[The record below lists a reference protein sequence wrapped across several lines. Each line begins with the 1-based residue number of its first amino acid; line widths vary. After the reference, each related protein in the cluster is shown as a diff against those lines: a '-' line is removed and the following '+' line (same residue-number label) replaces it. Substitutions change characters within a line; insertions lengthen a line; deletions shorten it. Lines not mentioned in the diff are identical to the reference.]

1 MKVGIKA
8 GDVMTR
14 TFVSV
19 SPNTTAADCAK
30 QMIQKKVGSLIV
42 GEKQKLVGILT
53 EGDIIKAIAKM
64 RDLTKIK
71 ASEIMTRKVVT
82 LSPSDDIYDALVKM
96 KQKKIRWLPVTVQ
109 GRVIGMITIKD
120 IVVIE
125 PELYDIVAEFTPI
138 KEEEKKLK
146 MIELRKR
153 KKALEM
159 GEVWVKEGECQ
170 ECEAYGVL
178 YNKGGMLI
186 CEDCKDLLE

>member
-19 SPNTTAADCAK
+19 SPETSAAQCAK
-30 QMIQKKVGSLIV
+30 EMIQKKVGSLIV
-42 GEKQKLVGILT
+42 KENQNLVGILT
-53 EGDIIKAIAKM
+53 EGDIIRSIAKKK
-64 RDLTKIK
+64 DLSKIK
-71 ASEIMTRKVVT
+71 AKEVMTRKVVT
-82 LSPSDDIYDALVKM
+82 ISPNEDIYQALTKM
-96 KQKKIRWLPVTVQ
+96 KGKKIRWLPVTVQ
-109 GRVIGMITIKD
+109 GRVIGMITVKD

-138 KEEEKKLK
+138 KEEEKKLR
-146 MIELRKR
+146 MIEMRKK

-159 GEVWVKEGECQ
+159 GEVWAKEGECQ
-170 ECEAYGVL
+170 ECGAYGVL
-178 YNKGGMLI
+178 YKFDGRLI

>member
-19 SPNTTAADCAK
+19 SPNTTAAECAK
-30 QMIQKKVGSLIV
+30 EMIQKKVGSLIV

-71 ASEIMTRKVVT
+71 AHEIMTKKVVT
-82 LSPSDDIYDALVKM
+82 LSPSDDIYDALLKM

-109 GRVIGMITIKD
+109 GRVIGMITVKD

-125 PELYDIVAEFTPI
+125 PELYDMVAEFTPI
-138 KEEEKKLK
+138 KEEQKKLK
-146 MIELRKR
+146 MIELRKK

>member
-1 MKVGIKA
+1 MKIGIKA

-19 SPNTTAADCAK
+19 SPNTSAAECAK
-30 QMIQKKVGSLIV
+30 EMINKKVGSLIV
-42 GEKQKLVGILT
+42 SEKQKLVGILT

-64 RDLTKIK
+64 RNLTKIK
-71 ASEIMTRKVVT
+71 AHEIMTKKVVS
-82 LSPSDDIYDALVKM
+82 LSPSEDIYNALLKM
-96 KQKKIRWLPVTVQ
+96 KQKDRRWLPVTVK
-109 GRVIGMITIKD
+109 GHVIGMITVKD

-125 PELYDIVAEFTPI
+125 PELYDMVAEFTPI
-138 KEEEKKLK
+138 KEEEKKLE
-146 MIELRKR
+146 MIELRKK
-153 KKALEM
+153 KKAMEM

-186 CEDCKDLLE
+186 CEDCKDTVE